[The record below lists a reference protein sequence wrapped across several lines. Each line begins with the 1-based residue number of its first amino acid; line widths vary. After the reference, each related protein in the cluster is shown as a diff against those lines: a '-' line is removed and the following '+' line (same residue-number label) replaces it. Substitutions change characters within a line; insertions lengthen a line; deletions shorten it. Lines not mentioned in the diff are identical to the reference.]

1 MLQLNRSS
9 IATTWVA
16 ACVALVV
23 LAALTGVVT
32 ASAQVRGVVPEATER
47 FDVATVRQNKEP
59 VPGAVPL
66 GAFVSLPGRFR
77 VTQATL
83 QELITFA
90 YEVYAFEIFG
100 APSWSTSDRFDI
112 NATLE
117 PLAGEPPNAPA
128 RPRRML
134 RALLAERFKLVS
146 HEERREMPV
155 YTLILARPDRK
166 LGARLRPLE
175 AECSEDPSKVSLPAM
190 TGLLPTVAP
199 GQPQLCMSLIGVGRI
214 SARGMVL
221 SDLTTMLSRLPAV
234 RRRVLDRTGLTGKF
248 DYDVEWTPTV
258 APTGVVVPN
267 DRPVET
273 GPSIFVALQEQLGL
287 KLEPGKE
294 TLPVVVVDSV
304 SPPTQD

>member
-1 MLQLNRSS
+1 MSMRQTAS
-9 IATTWVA
+9 
-16 ACVALVV
+16 VALVV
-23 LAALTGVVT
+23 LAALMTGVVT

-90 YEVYAFEIFG
+90 YELYAFEILG

-134 RALLAERFKLVS
+134 RALLAERFKLVA

-166 LGARLRPLE
+166 LGARLHPFE
-175 AECSEDPSKVSLPAM
+175 AECSEDPSKVSLPDFRA
-190 TGLLPTVAP
+190 LLPTSAP
-199 GQPQLCMSLIGVGRI
+199 GQPQLCMSFIGVGRI
-214 SARGMVL
+214 SARGTVL

-258 APTGVVVPN
+258 APAGVVVPA
-267 DRPVET
+267 DRPAET
-273 GPSIFVALQEQLGL
+273 GPSIFTALQEQLGL
-287 KLEPGKE
+287 KLESAKE
-294 TLPVVVVDSV
+294 TLPVLVVDSV
-304 SPPTQD
+304 NQPSEN

>member
-1 MLQLNRSS
+1 MRQT
-9 IATTWVA
+9 AF
-16 ACVALVV
+16 VALVV
-23 LAALTGVVT
+23 LAALSIGVVT
-32 ASAQVRGVVPEATER
+32 ASAQARGVGPEATER

-59 VPGAVPL
+59 VPGVVPL
-66 GAFVSLPGRFR
+66 GTFVSLPGRFR

-90 YEVYAFEIFG
+90 YELYAFEILG
-100 APSWSTSDRFDI
+100 GPSWSTSDRFDI

-134 RALLAERFKLVS
+134 RALLAERFKLVA

-175 AECSEDPSKVSLPAM
+175 AECSEDPSKVSLPAI

-258 APTGVVVPN
+258 APTGVVVPI
-267 DRPVET
+267 DQPAGT

-294 TLPVVVVDSV
+294 TLPVLVIDSV
-304 SPPTQD
+304 NQPSQD